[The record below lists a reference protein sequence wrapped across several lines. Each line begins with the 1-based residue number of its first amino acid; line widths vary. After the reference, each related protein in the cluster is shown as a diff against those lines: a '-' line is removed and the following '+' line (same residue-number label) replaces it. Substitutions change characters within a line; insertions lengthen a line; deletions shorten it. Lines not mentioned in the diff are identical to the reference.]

1 MEYFIGIVPPDEY
14 RERVERFQN
23 RWIVRSGVEPHI
35 TLKAQGGL
43 TEDLAWL
50 GRVRE
55 VCQRFK
61 PFRVSFDGPAY
72 FGETILYLGVQ
83 SQELVEL
90 HRKIVQAVSPP
101 SESIRRY
108 FELDDFVP
116 HMTLGKEAYGGG
128 ISSGVTKEGLGEM
141 EREVRESLSPYPIF
155 EVSFIRV
162 YIFNDK
168 FVRYER
174 YEDIALGDSFIL

>member
-1 MEYFIGIVPPDEY
+1 MEYFIGIVPPDAY
-14 RERVERFQN
+14 RERIEQFQS
-23 RWIVRSGVEPHI
+23 RWIAKSGVEPHI

-61 PFRVSFDGPAY
+61 SFRVSMIGSAY
-72 FGETILYLGVQ
+72 FGETVLYLGVQ
-83 SQELVEL
+83 SEELVEL
-90 HRKIVQAVSPP
+90 HRQIVQAVSPS

-116 HMTLGKEAYGGG
+116 HLTLGKESYGGG
-128 ISSGVTKEGLGEM
+128 ISSGVTKEGLREM
-141 EREVRESLSPYPIF
+141 EQEVRESLSPYPAF

-162 YIFNDK
+162 YAFNDK
-168 FVRYER
+168 FVRYEGF
-174 YEDIALGDSFIL
+174 EDIALGDSLF